1 MKLLPIALVGGALVS
16 VAVLARRPAAGK
28 GATDVLP
35 PGWTG
40 PPQQTNRV
48 KASSGREYDVM
59 SWPVINGEDYF
70 VAQIVGD
77 PNTWVAYFHNI
88 KTGKRRLFR
97 AAASTPAV
105 KDMLLSDFKVT
116 NT

>member
-1 MKLLPIALVGGALVS
+1 MKILPIVLVAGALVT
-16 VAVLARRPAAGK
+16 VAIVAPRKAAAGK

-35 PGWTG
+35 AGWTG
-40 PPQQTNRV
+40 PPMQTNRV
-48 KASSGREYDVM
+48 KATSGREYDVM

-88 KTGKRRLFR
+88 KTGARRLFR
-97 AAASTPAV
+97 AAASSPAV
-105 KDMLLSDFKVT
+105 KDMLLSDFKVSP
-116 NT
+116 